1 MNITDDSR
9 VLRRYLLGDLPT
21 DEGDALE
28 VELLA
33 EGDAFQAM
41 LAAEDDLV
49 DDYARGALTGAD
61 REAFEARFLARSGSA
76 GRIAFARGLQAIGGE
91 RTAPAAEARPTSE
104 RRTATSVPWSERFS
118 VWLGGLVPAPALR
131 LAAAAAAVALVA
143 VAGFSVWQTAAL
155 HRQVARLEAS
165 QQQSQQQLAGERS
178 DLARREQELNREL
191 AAARRAAGE
200 LRTSDEA
207 SSDELAA
214 ASRRIEELEGEV
226 TSLRRLP
233 KPRRQEITASFLLA
247 LATRGSG
254 VPELVLPDAAD
265 RVSLQLQTGDG
276 AYYDS
281 FQVRLLGAG
290 GAEVWSRTGLAATA
304 ATGTVDVEL
313 PAELLAPG
321 RYEALL
327 EGVGDDGGNELVGA
341 YEFQLVAAG
350 PLPTEPDLS
359 SPRRP

>member
-1 MNITDDSR
+1 MTTTDDGR
-9 VLRRYLLGDLPT
+9 VLRRYLLDDLPA
-21 DEGDALE
+21 DERDALE

-33 EGDAFQAM
+33 DGDAFQAM
-41 LAAEDDLV
+41 LAAEDDLL
-49 DDYARGALTGAD
+49 DDYARGTLTGAD
-61 REAFEARFLARSGSA
+61 REAFAAHFLARSGSA

-91 RTAPAAEARPTSE
+91 PTAAASDGPVTAE
-104 RRTATSVPWSERFS
+104 RRPASVPWSERLS
-118 VWLGGLVPAPALR
+118 AWLGGLVPAPALR
-131 LAAAAAAVALVA
+131 LAVAAAAVALVA
-143 VAGFSVWQTAAL
+143 VAGYSAWQTAAL

-165 QQQSQQQLAGERS
+165 QQQLAGERA
-178 DLARREQELNREL
+178 DLARREQQLDREL

-200 LRTSDEA
+200 LRASDDA
-207 SSDELAA
+207 SSDQLAA

-233 KPRRQEITASFLLA
+233 KPRRQEITVSFLLA
-247 LATRGSG
+247 LATRSSG
-254 VPELVLPDAAD
+254 VPELILPDAAD
-265 RVSLQLQTGDG
+265 TVSLQLQTGDG

-304 ATGTVDVEL
+304 ATGTVDVTL

-327 EGVGDDGGNELVGA
+327 EGVGDDGGSELVGA
-341 YEFQLVAAG
+341 YELQLVAA
-350 PLPTEPDLS
+350 PPRPTEPDLS